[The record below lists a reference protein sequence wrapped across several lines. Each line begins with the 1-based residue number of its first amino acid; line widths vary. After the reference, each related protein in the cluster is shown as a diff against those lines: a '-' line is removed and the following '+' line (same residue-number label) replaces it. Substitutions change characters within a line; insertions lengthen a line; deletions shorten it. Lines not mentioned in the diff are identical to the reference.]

1 MCVKI
6 DNEKCLGCGSCVSF
20 TDQKIFDFNDEGRV
34 CVVAKNIPE
43 DEMDNVKSAIDSCP
57 TSAIY
62 FEEEKEE

>member
-34 CVVAKNIPE
+34 YVVTKNIPE
-43 DEMDNVKSAIDSCP
+43 DEMDNVDRKSVV
-57 TSAIY
+57 
-62 FEEEKEE
+62 